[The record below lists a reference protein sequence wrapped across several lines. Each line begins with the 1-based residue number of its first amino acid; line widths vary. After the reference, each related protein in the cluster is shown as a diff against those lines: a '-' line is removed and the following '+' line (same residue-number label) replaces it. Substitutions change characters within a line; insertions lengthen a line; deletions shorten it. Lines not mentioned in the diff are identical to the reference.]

1 MVTCPAVVV
10 SACCQV
16 AVTVP
21 SVVQVTGTA
30 VVRPVASVTWTWRP
44 LPGRLVHVQGFAVV
58 LPATGAAW
66 AAVLRRIADENVEA
80 VVDPGDVLFEV
91 RELLGLDGRT
101 GAREVGE
108 VREALS

>member
-1 MVTCPAVVV
+1 MSAVIE
-10 SACCQV
+10 SV
-16 AVTVP
+16 ADSGRRAAGEVADALTALEVATV
-21 SVVQVTGTA
+21 QLERELEEA
-30 VVRPVASVTWTWRP
+30 RQE
-44 LPGRLVHVQGFAVV
+44 LGRARVYNEAL
-58 LPATGAAW
+58 